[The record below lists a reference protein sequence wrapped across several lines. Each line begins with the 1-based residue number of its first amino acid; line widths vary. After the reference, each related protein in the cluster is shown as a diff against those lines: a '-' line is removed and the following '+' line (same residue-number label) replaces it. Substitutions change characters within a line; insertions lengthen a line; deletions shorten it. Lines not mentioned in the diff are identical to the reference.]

1 MQKQKLRTVLL
12 GVLNCI
18 DMNVTRRESG
28 VTFPLGEKLVLGFLL
43 SDFPNVVLPE
53 HELVHLPPRATR
65 VDHRHFALREP
76 LQFVPLFLVLTAVR
90 GGLLFH
96 FRHRRVAAGSG
107 RQGGGDGGFGVCGGG
122 GGGGSE
128 EDFRVC
134 LFPGAF
140 FVGFGEGGAHAEE
153 LSEDGAHGH
162 GLVAGLGRRVPGR
175 VIGAGLRG
183 LRMGREEEGIEVGFV
198 AGGDALVGPEAVEPV
213 QTGFSGLGRA
223 EHGEGSRENGR
234 ALQGVREKQRGK
246 EECASVTA
254 TWTTK

>member
-1 MQKQKLRTVLL
+1 MYRMIGALYMQKQKLRTVLL

-53 HELVHLPPRATR
+53 HELVHLPPGATR
-65 VDHRHFALREP
+65 VNYRHLALCEP
-76 LQFVPLFLVLTAVR
+76 LQLVPLLLVLVAIR
-90 GGLLFH
+90 GGFIFH
-96 FRHRRVAAGSG
+96 FRHQRVATGSG
-107 RQGGGDGGFGVCGGG
+107 GGGDWGGGFRGGGGGG

-128 EDFRVC
+128 EDFRVG

-140 FVGFGEGGAHAEE
+140 LVCFGEGGAHAEE

-162 GLVAGLGRRVPGR
+162 GLVAGHGGRVKGR

-183 LRMGREEEGIEVGFV
+183 LRRGREEEGIEVRFV
-198 AGGDALVGPEAVEPV
+198 AGGDALVGAEAVEPV
-213 QTGFSGLGRA
+213 
-223 EHGEGSRENGR
+223 
-234 ALQGVREKQRGK
+234 
-246 EECASVTA
+246 
-254 TWTTK
+254 